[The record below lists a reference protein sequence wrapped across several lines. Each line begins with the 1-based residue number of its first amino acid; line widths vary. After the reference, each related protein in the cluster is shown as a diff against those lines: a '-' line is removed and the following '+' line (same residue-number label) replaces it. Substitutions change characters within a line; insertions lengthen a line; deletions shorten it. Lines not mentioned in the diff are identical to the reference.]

1 MRSLLIKFN
10 LHLGLL
16 SCVRGCRYPPCL
28 LYVFSFSESPLA
40 FRQILTSYLD
50 LISEESG
57 IAIQIL
63 GGPMERK
70 GSYGVY

>member
-10 LHLGLL
+10 LHFGLI
-16 SCVRGCRYPPCL
+16 SCVKGCMYPPCL
-28 LYVFSFSESPLA
+28 LYLFSFSDPPIA

-70 GSYGVY
+70 GSYRIY